1 MTLAFAFFVPG
12 RAIVSNWP
20 RMARWSAA
28 AMPMVLS
35 LAIVSV
41 LSTAALGVHRWD
53 PVRLFDLEAA
63 LSLGGLAIGMKRR
76 HSAANA
82 HSPAGALTGGTG
94 DEAGG

>member
-41 LSTAALGVHRWD
+41 LSTAALCVHQWH
-53 PVRLFDLEAA
+53 PIQLFDLEAA
-63 LSLGGLAIGMKRR
+63 LSLGGLAIGTKRR
-76 HSAANA
+76 HPPAN
-82 HSPAGALTGGTG
+82 ALTGRPG